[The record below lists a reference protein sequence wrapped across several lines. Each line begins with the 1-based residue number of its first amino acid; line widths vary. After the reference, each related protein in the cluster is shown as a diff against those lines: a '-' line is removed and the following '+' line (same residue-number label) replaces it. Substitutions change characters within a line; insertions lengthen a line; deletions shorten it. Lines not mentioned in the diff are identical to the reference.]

1 MVERGDAVAAVAES
15 APSSDS
21 ESDAGEVARGDAAA
35 EVAESPDSSDSE
47 SDAGEDPRT
56 MDPVHPTPL
65 EKDMQ
70 LQMAEVLFRSILEGK
85 RLSIDPRDDAEA
97 WSEQYLGK
105 AWVVQNRRQRKE
117 VYRRIQADG
126 EDTPMW
132 TEALANMGEIACEVF
147 DFSSKGEMVRRLK
160 NINRTEVVEQFK
172 ELCPKVR
179 VSYYAR
185 CGAGNNL
192 HGFRACIAIF
202 HLFMRDSEVLDL
214 CASCVRHCVSE
225 HEANRDVFAE
235 LSVPLTPAAMDEDCV
250 DRGWS
255 FLRHALDAFMV
266 QVGETPVGGFVVEAP
281 EAEIEGEA
289 VPAGSAPEFAPSR
302 AVALR
307 IATAL
312 VGIRGAPAIQVQL
325 LLLRE
330 PLPDGACTE
339 RRELKE
345 LVPRASQKVSEL
357 LAEEPSETLEA
368 LGDMLR
374 WACGDEDA
382 KALPPG
388 DGAEGEGPAP
398 TGSGDGVDLGI
409 VSGLAAGVRELL
421 GR

>member
-1 MVERGDAVAAVAES
+1 
-15 APSSDS
+15 
-21 ESDAGEVARGDAAA
+21 
-35 EVAESPDSSDSE
+35 
-47 SDAGEDPRT
+47 
-56 MDPVHPTPL
+56 MDLAHPTPL

-70 LQMAEVLFRSILEGK
+70 LQMTEVLFRSILEGK
-85 RLSIDPRDDAEA
+85 RLSIDPKEDSEA
-97 WSEQYLGK
+97 WSERYLGK
-105 AWVVQNRRQRKE
+105 AWMVQNRRQRKE
-117 VYRRIQADG
+117 VHRRIQADG

-172 ELCPKVR
+172 ELCAKVR

-185 CGAGNNL
+185 CGAGDNL
-192 HGFRACIAIF
+192 RGFRACIAIF

-225 HEANRDVFAE
+225 HEVNRDVFAE
-235 LSVPLTPAAMDEDCV
+235 LSVPMPPAATDEDFV

-281 EAEIEGEA
+281 EAETEGES

-339 RRELKE
+339 RRELKK
-345 LVPRASQKVSEL
+345 LVHRASQKVSEL

-374 WACGDEDA
+374 CACGDEDA

-398 TGSGDGVDLGI
+398 IGSGDGVDLGI
-409 VSGLAAGVRELL
+409 VSGLAAGVRGLL